1 MYEHEIKAVLDAYM
15 SIYGLD
21 LSYMRF
27 KVSPR
32 PVYTN
37 GKLCLD
43 KDPDECA
50 GDWTKLGWIR
60 LNSDMPS
67 VMFRYGVDGDVTA
80 FTRAII
86 AHELAHELWN
96 NVVDEGFKQDILA
109 RAKNENFNTIY
120 LKTVRQNK
128 LDEETFCEYIA
139 KMVIGAD
146 AGLEFRQV
154 LGVGGELKQILYKMP
169 SYTDNSRLKMS

>member
-1 MYEHEIKAVLDAYM
+1 MYEEDIDFVLKRYKDLF
-15 SIYGLD
+15 GFN

-27 KVSPR
+27 KVDSQPVHIDGSPCR
-32 PVYTN
+32 E
-37 GKLCLD
+37 L
-43 KDPDECA
+43 DPDECA

-60 LNSDMPS
+60 LNPDMPS
-67 VMFRYGVDGDVTA
+67 VMRRYGVDGDVQE
-80 FTRAII
+80 FTRTII

-96 NVVDEGFKQDILA
+96 NVVDEDFKQDILV

-139 KMVIGAD
+139 KMVIGAA

-154 LGVGGELKQILYKMP
+154 LGVGGELKTILREMP
-169 SYTDNSRLKMS
+169 LYTDNARLKMS